1 MRAGR
6 VPRMPRWL
14 RQPRHGSRAWYC
26 PFTLASG
33 SDPRHESRVALLVV
47 AALLLAGT
55 PVCGDQPPVLRLDDA
70 IEEAQATN
78 PEIKAAR
85 ARAAAAAYVPRQA
98 SAYDDPVFSYEAWN
112 APESFDVTRADNN
125 IPKLSQK
132 VPFPGKRSLAG
143 TAAERDADVARREAD
158 MVQLEVVAAVKRAY
172 WDLWLVHENLL
183 VHSRDKVLVENLARI
198 AERRYAVGQVSQPDV
213 LRAQVELTRLVN
225 RVTTETLGVDAA
237 RAELAALLSRDDPQS
252 IGLPEEPV
260 RRPLEQDVASLTEAA
275 LRQRPELAAQQASIA
290 RFEANRRS
298 ARLGYLPDF
307 EFTAE
312 RFYNADRR
320 DGLGAMV
327 SMSIPLVYKYKY
339 DAAAG
344 EANAR
349 MTTAQAELRRL
360 QDRIR
365 RDVQQ
370 AFLRAKIALAQRD
383 LFVSTHIP
391 QAEQAL
397 RASQVSYETGKVDFL
412 SLVDSVR
419 AVEAIHVEHY
429 QAEADF
435 EKAYADLERAVGGD
449 LPRSAGR

>member
-1 MRAGR
+1 MPPLAG
-6 VPRMPRWL
+6 
-14 RQPRHGSRAWYC
+14 
-26 PFTLASG
+26 
-33 SDPRHESRVALLVV
+33 ALL
-47 AALLLAGT
+47 
-55 PVCGDQPPVLRLDDA
+55 
-70 IEEAQATN
+70 
-78 PEIKAAR
+78 K
-85 ARAAAAAYVPRQA
+85 
-98 SAYDDPVFSYEAWN
+98 S
-112 APESFDVTRADNN
+112 
-125 IPKLSQK
+125 
-132 VPFPGKRSLAG
+132 
-143 TAAERDADVARREAD
+143 
-158 MVQLEVVAAVKRAY
+158 
-172 WDLWLVHENLL
+172 
-183 VHSRDKVLVENLARI
+183 
-198 AERRYAVGQVSQPDV
+198 
-213 LRAQVELTRLVN
+213 
-225 RVTTETLGVDAA
+225 
-237 RAELAALLSRDDPQS
+237 
-252 IGLPEEPV
+252 
-260 RRPLEQDVASLTEAA
+260 EQDVASLTEAA

-370 AFLRAKIALAQRD
+370 AFLRARIALAQRD

-435 EKAYADLERAVGGD
+435 EKAYADLEHAVGGD